1 MNRLENLLLTSVGGE
16 KRNNVMLVELDM
28 EDIEAAEQWCEQI
41 VDESLRKEYIKID
54 AANRA
59 LVRTIAEKDAQIAY
73 LLTQISPCLCP

>member
-1 MNRLENLLLTSVGGE
+1 VRFENLLLTSVGGE
-16 KRNNVMLVELDM
+16 KRNNVMLVELDK

-59 LVRTIAEKDAQIAY
+59 LVRTIAAKDAQIAK
-73 LLTQISPCLCP
+73 LEKDREIPWTDK